1 MSIKYTPITLNKG
14 EIDPKILFFI
24 DHQHMFDR
32 KSVLLDLFTITSKPL
47 LNLPEEVLGKDVIK
61 LEAEHYYDLADY
73 VDNFMFFVSKPMKN
87 KSKPLKLSIDT
98 NTSKVLSKYD
108 TFHYPVIGK
117 DRELFI
123 VGQIVTTP
131 WNEEYRVQSI
141 RKYRQLNQLPSNM
154 VLENSLVDI
163 IKDHPFDILYLEK
176 STTISNFVSPS
187 KNYDIYGSFHL
198 EVADINNDRLP
209 ATLILVKL
217 GDGDTAPFHLFD
229 KFPLSAGIIENY
241 KDREQIITTCG
252 LFLANRLVLVGAFGD
267 RIPYINSKPGSSD
280 FNVAKIDDIVA
291 NLILNGVCGRKEYD
305 KYMQLG
311 YFLGSMTSI
320 GVPGLSRKALSTD
333 PKVAK
338 RRAELLE
345 LHKDELDDPIV
356 YIKIEEELIAMDKAW
371 LKGDSSERFYAVSTK
386 KSYNEHR
393 KKMYLTMGI
402 SLEFSSGSTGYV
414 TTTGSLVEGWN
425 LKDLPTIANEI
436 RRGSYDRGKGTA
448 KGGEQTELIL
458 RILNAVRITDKNCNS
473 NKGITLELTEKNG
486 KEYLGRYVVVSPGKY
501 DMLTKENLSKYVG
514 KTITLRSPMYCN
526 TIGGL
531 CYTCVGEY
539 FSQLD
544 TEAIGIL
551 GVMIGSKFTS
561 ISMKSVHFSGISS
574 TTVKDI
580 NDYIIPM

>member
-1 MSIKYTPITLNKG
+1 MSVKYTSIPIDKKDL
-14 EIDPKILFFI
+14 DPKILYFI
-24 DHQHMFDR
+24 ESQHKFDR
-32 KSVLLDLFTITSKPL
+32 KTVLLDLFTVTSKPL
-47 LNLPEEVLGKDVIK
+47 LTLPDHVLGKDVIK
-61 LEAEHYYDLADY
+61 IEAEHLYDLMDY
-73 VDNFMFFVSKPMKN
+73 VDNFMFFVPKAN
-87 KSKPLKLSIDT
+87 VDKSKTVKLDVP
-98 NTSKVLSKYD
+98 KVSVALLSKYD
-108 TFHYPVIGK
+108 KFYYPAIGS
-117 DRELFI
+117 DRELFN
-123 VGQIVTTP
+123 VGQIVNTP
-131 WNEEYRVQSI
+131 WGVDFTVREI
-141 RKYRQLNQLPSNM
+141 RKYRNVNQLAND
-154 VLENSLVDI
+154 VVFEGGLGDA
-163 IKDHPFDILYLEK
+163 IKDRPFNVLHLEK
-176 STTISNFVSPS
+176 TTPVSGSVSPS
-187 KNYDIYGSFHL
+187 KNHDIYGSFHL
-198 EVADINNDRLP
+198 EVEDINNDRLP

-241 KDREQIITTCG
+241 KDKEPIITTCG

-267 RIPYINSKPGSSD
+267 KISYINSKPGSSD
-280 FNVAKIDDIVA
+280 FSVSKIDDTVA

-311 YFLGSMTSI
+311 YFLGSMTAI

-333 PKVAK
+333 PRVAK

-356 YIKIEEELIAMDKAW
+356 YTKIEKELIDMDKAW
-371 LKGDSSERFYAVSTK
+371 LKGDSSERFYAVSAK

-402 SLEFSSGSTGYV
+402 SLAFSGGATQYV
-414 TTTGSLVEGWN
+414 TTPGSLADGWDI
-425 LKDLPTIANEI
+425 KHLPTIANEI

-458 RILNAVRITDKNCNS
+458 RVLNAVRITDKNCNS

-486 KEYLGRYVVVSPGKY
+486 KEYLGRYVVIGPGKY

-514 KTITLRSPMYCN
+514 KTVTIRSPMYCN

-531 CYTCVGEY
+531 CYTCAGEY

-561 ISMKSVHFSGISS
+561 ISMKSMHFSGISS

>member
-1 MSIKYTPITLNKG
+1 MSIKYTSIPIDKKDL
-14 EIDPKILFFI
+14 DPKILFFL
-24 DHQHMFDR
+24 DNQHKFDR
-32 KSVLLDLFTITSKPL
+32 KSVLFDLFTITSKPL
-47 LNLPEEVLGKDVIK
+47 LTLPDHVLGKDVIK
-61 LEAEHYYDLADY
+61 IEAEHLYDLMDY
-73 VDNFMFFVSKPMKN
+73 VDSFMFFVAKTNPD
-87 KSKPLKLSIDT
+87 KSKMTKLTIPKDT
-98 NTSKVLSKYD
+98 ATVLSKYD
-108 TFHYPVIGK
+108 KFYYPAIGG
-117 DRELFI
+117 DRTLFK
-123 VGQIVTTP
+123 VGQIITTP
-131 WNEEYRVQSI
+131 WDTNYTVQEI
-141 RKYRQLNQLPSNM
+141 RKYRNVNQVPNDVVFEG
-154 VLENSLVDI
+154 VLGDD
-163 IKDHPFDILYLEK
+163 IKDRPFNVLYLEK
-176 STTISNFVSPS
+176 TTEVSPAVSPS
-187 KNYDIYGSFHL
+187 KDYDIYGSFHL
-198 EVADINNDRLP
+198 AASDVNNDRSP

-217 GDGDTAPFHLFD
+217 GDGDTAPFHIFD
-229 KFPLSAGIIENY
+229 KFPLSAGVIENY
-241 KDREQIITTCG
+241 KDKEQIITTCG

-267 RIPYINSKPGSSD
+267 KIPYINSKPGSSD
-280 FNVAKIDDIVA
+280 FTTSKIDDIVA

-311 YFLGSMTSI
+311 YFLGSMTAI

-333 PKVAK
+333 PRVAK

-356 YIKIEEELIAMDKAW
+356 YTKIEKELIDMDKAW
-371 LKGDSSERFYAVSTK
+371 LKGDSSERFYAVSAK

-402 SLEFSSGSTGYV
+402 SLAFSGGATQYV
-414 TTTGSLVEGWN
+414 TTPGSLADGW
-425 LKDLPTIANEI
+425 DIQHLPTIANEI

-458 RILNAVRITDKNCNS
+458 RVLNAVRITDKNCNS

-514 KTITLRSPMYCN
+514 KTVTLRSPMYCN

-531 CYTCVGEY
+531 CYTCAGEY
-539 FSQLD
+539 FSKLD

-561 ISMKSVHFSGISS
+561 ISMKSMHFSGISS